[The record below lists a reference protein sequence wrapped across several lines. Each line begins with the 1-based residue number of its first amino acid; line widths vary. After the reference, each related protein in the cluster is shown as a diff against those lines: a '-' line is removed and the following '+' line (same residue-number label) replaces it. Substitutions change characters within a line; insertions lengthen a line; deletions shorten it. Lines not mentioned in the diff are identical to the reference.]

1 MSRVLDTTFGIL
13 LHFPK
18 QLCTPGVSFQFLEK
32 AHAVDVQQQ
41 SVNCAYGA
49 LAVDNHQT
57 PTQLLPHSPFLWYGG
72 ENRKNESKKACW

>member
-1 MSRVLDTTFGIL
+1 MSHVLDTTFRIS

-32 AHAVDVQQQ
+32 ARAVDVQWQ
-41 SVNCAYGA
+41 SVNCAYGG

-57 PTQLLPHSPFLWYGG
+57 PTQLLSHFLFPWHEG
-72 ENRKNESKKACW
+72 ENRKNKSKKACW